1 MRNAYFTWEGGSR
14 RLVFRPARVALTAL
28 AAAFLGACA
37 ASNPHVDSTTILD
50 AQRAES
56 TFATGYRQIAN
67 RYIEPVAIDALA
79 VEGLNGLDAIDPK
92 IDFKRSGR
100 RVRLLYDGAVLRVAD
115 AAASDDADGWA
126 TLTFDA
132 LAEARNV
139 SETIR
144 RIPAGRLYE
153 AVFDGMLS
161 KLDSF
166 SRYAS
171 AAEALDNRA
180 KRSGFNGIGIRFRVG
195 SDGPRITE
203 VFARTPAARAGLRVG
218 DLITHVD
225 RQPLAGRSRKEIRN
239 MLRGEAGTS
248 VLLRYVDSRTNRP
261 NFRSLE
267 RSRVIPPTVRTKVH
281 HNILHITISGFND
294 RTSGHLSRAVKAAMA
309 RPDAQLHGVLLD
321 LRNNPGGL
329 LIQAVKVAD
338 LFLKSG
344 RIVSTRG
351 RHPNSVRDY
360 DAHGTDITDGLPM
373 VVLINGR
380 SASAAEIVAAALQDH
395 ERAVVIGTGSFGKGT
410 VQTITRLPNNGE
422 ITLTWS
428 RFVAPSGYSLHDLGV
443 SPSVCTSGPDS
454 GVSGLVGSALSHMA
468 ETYEHMARW
477 RSVPVADTS
486 NREALR
492 RVCPAAHERRNIE
505 VRLGEY
511 LLDHPDQHRQLLAV
525 APTMAASRGK

>member
-1 MRNAYFTWEGGSR
+1 M
-14 RLVFRPARVALTAL
+14 FRPARVALTAL
-28 AAAFLGACA
+28 AAAFLSACA
-37 ASNPHVDSTTILD
+37 ASNPYVDTTTDLD

-56 TFATGYRQIAN
+56 TFAAGYRQIAS
-67 RYIEPVAIDALA
+67 RYIEPVAVDALA

-92 IDFKRSGR
+92 IDVKRSGP
-100 RVRLLYDGAVLRVAD
+100 RVRLLYDGAVLRVAR
-115 AAASDDADGWA
+115 AAAPDDAEGWA

-132 LAEARNV
+132 LAEARNA
-139 SETIR
+139 SETLR
-144 RIPAGRLYE
+144 RMPAERLYE

-171 AAEALDNRA
+171 ASEALDNRA
-180 KRSGFNGIGIRFRVG
+180 KRSGFDGIGIRFRAG
-195 SDGPRITE
+195 SDGSEITA
-203 VFARTPAARAGLRVG
+203 VFTHTPAARAGLRVG

-239 MLRGEAGTS
+239 MLRGDAGTT

-261 NFRSLE
+261 TFRSLE
-267 RSRVIPPTVRTKVH
+267 RSRVILPTVRTKVH
-281 HNILHITISGFND
+281 HNNLHVTISGFND
-294 RTSGHLSRAVKAAMA
+294 RTSGHLIRAMKAAMA
-309 RPDAQLHGVLLD
+309 RRDAQLQGILLD

-338 LFLKSG
+338 LFLRSG

-360 DAHGTDITDGLPM
+360 DAHGTDITNGLPM

-410 VQTITRLPNNGE
+410 VQTITRLPNDGE

-443 SPSVCTSGPDS
+443 SPSVCTSGPVS
-454 GVSGLVGSALSHMA
+454 GVDGFVGSALRQIA
-468 ETYEHMARW
+468 ETYEHVARW
-477 RSVPVADTS
+477 RSVPVGDAS

-492 RVCPAAHERRNIE
+492 RVCPAARGRRDIE

-511 LLDHPDQHRQLLAV
+511 LLDHPDRYRQLLAV
-525 APTMAASRGK
+525 APTIAASRGK

>member
-1 MRNAYFTWEGGSR
+1 M
-14 RLVFRPARVALTAL
+14 TAL
-28 AAAFLGACA
+28 AVAFLGACA
-37 ASNPHVDSTTILD
+37 ASNPHVDTTAILD

-92 IDFKRSGR
+92 IDFRRSGR

-115 AAASDDADGWA
+115 AAAPDDADGWA

-132 LAEARNV
+132 LAEARNA

-144 RIPAGRLYE
+144 RMPAGRLYE

-171 AAEALDNRA
+171 ASEAVDNRA
-180 KRSGFNGIGIRFRVG
+180 KRSGFSGIGIRFRVG
-195 SDGPRITE
+195 SDGARITA
-203 VFARTPAARAGLRVG
+203 VFTHAPAARAGLRVG
-218 DLITHVD
+218 DVITHVD
-225 RQPLAGRSRKEIRN
+225 RQPLAGRSRNEIQN
-239 MLRGEAGTS
+239 MFRGDAGTS

-294 RTSGHLSRAVKAAMA
+294 RTSGHLNRAVKAALS
-309 RPDAQLHGVLLD
+309 RQDAQLHGILLD

-360 DAHGTDITDGLPM
+360 DAYGTDITNGLPM

-454 GVSGLVGSALSHMA
+454 GVSGLVGSALRQIA

-477 RSVPVADTS
+477 RSVPVADAS

-492 RVCPAAHERRNIE
+492 RVCPAVHERRDIE

-511 LLDHPDQHRQLLAV
+511 LLDHPDQYRRLLAV
-525 APTMAASRGK
+525 APTMAASRSR

>member
-1 MRNAYFTWEGGSR
+1 MT
-14 RLVFRPARVALTAL
+14 TL
-28 AAAFLGACA
+28 AVAFLGACA
-37 ASNPHVDSTTILD
+37 ASNSHVDTTTVLD

-92 IDFKRSGR
+92 IDIKRSDR
-100 RVRLLYDGAVLRVAD
+100 RVHLLYDGAVLRVAD
-115 AAASDDADGWA
+115 AAAPDDAEGWA
-126 TLTFDA
+126 TLTSDA
-132 LAEARNV
+132 LAEARNA

-144 RIPAGRLYE
+144 RMPAERLYE

-171 AAEALDNRA
+171 ASEALDNRA
-180 KRSGFNGIGIRFRVG
+180 KRSGFGGIGIRFRVG
-195 SDGPRITE
+195 SDGPRITA
-203 VFARTPAARAGLRVG
+203 VFTHTPAARAGLRVG

-225 RQPLAGRSRKEIRN
+225 RQPLAGRSQKEIRN
-239 MLRGEAGTS
+239 MLRGDVGTT
-248 VLLRYVDSRTNRP
+248 VLLSYVDSRTNRP

-267 RSRVIPPTVRTKVH
+267 RSRVILPTVRTKVH

-294 RTSGHLSRAVKAAMA
+294 RTSGHLFRAMKAAMA
-309 RPDAQLHGVLLD
+309 RQDARLHGILLD

-338 LFLKSG
+338 MFLKSG

-360 DAHGTDITDGLPM
+360 DAHGTDITNGLPM

-380 SASAAEIVAAALQDH
+380 SASASEIVAAALQDH

-422 ITLTWS
+422 MTLTWS

-443 SPSVCTSGPDS
+443 SPSVCTSGLDS
-454 GVSGLVGSALSHMA
+454 GVSGLVGSALRHIAETDKHMA
-468 ETYEHMARW
+468 QW
-477 RSVPVADTS
+477 RSVPAADAS
-486 NREALR
+486 KREALR
-492 RVCPAAHERRNIE
+492 RVCPAARERRDIE

-511 LLDHPDQHRQLLAV
+511 LLDRPDQYQQLLAV
-525 APTMAASRGK
+525 SPAIAAGRSK